1 MWLWIQNGNWLLK
14 KIKSVEEI
22 NVIILYDKD
31 HIKIKISFW

>member
-22 NVIILYDKD
+22 NVIILYDED
-31 HIKIKISFW
+31 HIKIKIRFW

>member
-22 NVIILYDKD
+22 NVIILYDED